1 MATARAAP
9 TAAPAAV
16 PPPGPSRG
24 VLRGVLIAGPLLILV
39 GVLVVLSVGD
49 KPLLG
54 TNRVGPA
61 GFFAVVPAGGTLCT
75 GGAERVPAGTGE
87 VVVRTSTSQAG
98 PLAASVRRGGR
109 VIAHGTRT
117 AAYDSGDTAIPL
129 ASPVSRSARAV
140 VCVRNGGA
148 KPLGLAGTPAGT
160 SPKVRIDGRP
170 ADALIR
176 IEYRA
181 AERVSW
187 WSRIG
192 DVARRFADGKAS
204 WVGSATLWLALG
216 LSLVAIVLGLVA
228 LWRGPRRAALVCTL
242 VAVLNALAWSLL
254 VPPFQVPDEESH
266 TGYVQYLAETGK
278 VPKPA
283 FIGYSDEE
291 NALLRALEFGSVIGV
306 RDNRPPHG
314 PGIDARLRAIER
326 SHPSRVGGG
335 DPAGAVVY
343 PPTFYALESVPYL
356 ASPTGSSL
364 LDRLVWMRAL
374 CALLAGLTVF
384 LTYRFLRELL
394 PTQPWAWTVGALA
407 LAFLPMFGFISGGVQ
422 NDAGMYA
429 CAAALFWAMTRVLQ
443 RGLTPLRGLA
453 IGLAMVTGVLIKY
466 TMVGLAPAAAAAVLV
481 GLWRVRTAGAAAPAE
496 GSPAER
502 SAASPTDAPPTASPP
517 NASRPATS
525 PAAPPARRAWLGAA
539 IAALVVALPIAAY
552 AALAK
557 WAWDRPLTGP
567 LRASHPEIAHP
578 EPATITG
585 QVTYAWELFLPRLP
599 FMDDKFPA
607 ITPLWDTWYRG
618 AIGRFGWL
626 DYGFPAWVAILLLP
640 VVLAVIVLAIRAAW
654 QARPPLVNVAIYAV
668 AVLGLMALLAGV
680 GYHYELKF
688 ATYFQ
693 SPRYLFALLPL
704 GAAIVAM
711 AARGAGRRFGPAVGA
726 SLVVLVVALSVFAQL
741 ATLERYYG
749 S

>member
-1 MATARAAP
+1 MATAPAATAAAP
-9 TAAPAAV
+9 HAASS
-16 PPPGPSRG
+16 PPPGRRALRT
-24 VLRGVLIAGPLLILV
+24 VLVVGPLLVAL
-39 GVLVVLSVGD
+39 GVVVVLTIGD
-49 KPLLG
+49 RPLLG

-61 GFFAVVPAGGTLCT
+61 SFFAVVPPGGTACT
-75 GGAERVPAGTGE
+75 GAAQQVPAGTGE
-87 VVVRTSTSQAG
+87 VVVRTSTSQDG
-98 PLAASVRRGGR
+98 PLGVTIGDAGDGVR
-109 VIAHGTRT
+109 TQP
-117 AAYDSGDTAIPL
+117 YESGDTAIPL
-129 ASPVSRSARAV
+129 ASPLSRPARAV
-140 VCVRNGGA
+140 ICVRNGGF

-160 SPKVRIDGRP
+160 RSKVRIDGRSV
-170 ADALIR
+170 DALIR
-176 IEYRA
+176 LEYRG

-204 WVGSATLWLALG
+204 WVGSWTMWLALG

-228 LWRGPRRAALVCTL
+228 LWRGPRRAALACAL
-242 VAVLNALAWSLL
+242 VAVLNALTWSLL

-266 TGYVQYLAETGK
+266 TGYVQYLAETGR
-278 VPKPA
+278 VPKPG
-283 FIGYSDEE
+283 FIGSSDEE
-291 NALLRALEFGSVIGV
+291 NALLRALAFGSVIGV

-326 SHPSRVGGG
+326 SRPSRVGGG
-335 DPAGAVVY
+335 DPAGAGVY

-374 CALLAGLTVF
+374 CALLAGLTVL

-443 RGLTPLRGLA
+443 QGLTPLRGLA
-453 IGLAMVTGVLIKY
+453 VGGALVTGVLIKY
-466 TMVGLAPAAAAAVLV
+466 TMVGAAPAAAAALLV
-481 GLWRVRTAGAAAPAE
+481 GLWRARKARADA
-496 GSPAER
+496 SPAD
-502 SAASPTDAPPTASPP
+502 AS
-517 NASRPATS
+517 
-525 PAAPPARRAWLGAA
+525 PARRAWLGAGV
-539 IAALVVALPIAAY
+539 AALVVALPIAAY
-552 AALAK
+552 AALSK
-557 WAWDRPLTGP
+557 WAWGRPLTGP
-567 LRASHPEIAHP
+567 LRASHPEIAHS
-578 EPATITG
+578 EPSTFTG
-585 QVTYAWELFLPRLP
+585 QLAYAWELFLPRLP
-599 FMDDKFPA
+599 FMDDKFPG
-607 ITPLWDTWYRG
+607 ITPLWDTWYLG
-618 AIGRFGWL
+618 GIGRFGWL
-626 DYGFPAWVAILLLP
+626 DYGFPEWVAILLLP

-654 QARPPLVNVAIYAV
+654 QARPPLANIAVYAV
-668 AVLGLMALLAGV
+668 AVLGLMALLAVV

-726 SLVVLVVALSVFAQL
+726 VLVVLVMALSVFAQL
-741 ATLERYYG
+741 AALERYYG

>member
-1 MATARAAP
+1 MATAPAATAAAP
-9 TAAPAAV
+9 HAASS
-16 PPPGPSRG
+16 PPPGRRALRT
-24 VLRGVLIAGPLLILV
+24 VLVVGPLLVAL
-39 GVLVVLSVGD
+39 GVVVVLTIGD
-49 KPLLG
+49 RPLLG

-61 GFFAVVPAGGTLCT
+61 SFFAVVPPGGTACT
-75 GGAERVPAGTGE
+75 GAAQQVPAGTGE
-87 VVVRTSTSQAG
+87 VVVRTSTSQDG
-98 PLAASVRRGGR
+98 PLGVTIGDAGDGVR
-109 VIAHGTRT
+109 TQP
-117 AAYDSGDTAIPL
+117 YESGDTAIPL
-129 ASPVSRSARAV
+129 ASPLSRPARAV
-140 VCVRNGGA
+140 VCVRNGGF

-160 SPKVRIDGRP
+160 RSKVRIDGRSV
-170 ADALIR
+170 DALIR
-176 IEYRA
+176 LEYRG

-192 DVARRFADGKAS
+192 DVARRFANGKAS
-204 WVGSATLWLALG
+204 WVGSWTLWLALG
-216 LSLVAIVLGLVA
+216 LSLIAIAIGLVV
-228 LWRGPRRAALVCTL
+228 LWQRPRRAALLCVL

-266 TGYVQYLAETGK
+266 TAYVQYLAETGK
-278 VPKPA
+278 VPRPG

-291 NALLRALEFGSVIGV
+291 NALLRALDFAGVIGV

-326 SHPSRVGGG
+326 SRSSRVGGG

-384 LTYRFLRELL
+384 LTSRFLRELL
-394 PTQPWAWTVGALA
+394 PTQPWAWAVGALA

-429 CAAALFWAMTRVLQ
+429 CAAALFWAMTCVLQ

-453 IGLAMVTGVLIKY
+453 VGGALVAGALIKF
-466 TMVGLAPAAAAAVLV
+466 TIVGLAPAAVAVIVVALV
-481 GLWRVRTAGAAAPAE
+481 RARGEGRRTG
-496 GSPAER
+496 
-502 SAASPTDAPPTASPP
+502 ASPTEGRA
-517 NASRPATS
+517 N
-525 PAAPPARRAWLGAA
+525 RRSGWIGAA
-539 IAALVVALPIAAY
+539 VAALVVAVPIAAY
-552 AALAK
+552 AALSR
-557 WAWDRPLTGP
+557 WAWHRPLSGP
-567 LRASHPEIAHP
+567 LRASHPQIAQP

-585 QVTYAWELFLPRLP
+585 QLTYAWELFLPRLP
-599 FMDDKFPA
+599 FMDDKFPG

-618 AIGRFGWL
+618 GIGRFGWL
-626 DYGFPAWVAILLLP
+626 DYGFPEWVAILLLP
-640 VVLAVIVLAIRAAW
+640 VVVGAIVLAARTAW
-654 QARPPLVNVAIYAV
+654 QARPPLANVAVYAL
-668 AVLGLMALLAGV
+668 AVLGLLALLAMV
-680 GYHYELKF
+680 GYRYELKF

-704 GAAIVAM
+704 GAAVVAM

-726 SLVVLVVALSVFAQL
+726 VLVVVVMALSVFAQL

>member
-1 MATARAAP
+1 MATAPAATAAAP
-9 TAAPAAV
+9 HAASS
-16 PPPGPSRG
+16 PPPGRRALRT
-24 VLRGVLIAGPLLILV
+24 VLAVGPLLVAL
-39 GVLVVLSVGD
+39 GVVVVLTIGD
-49 KPLLG
+49 RPLLG

-61 GFFAVVPAGGTLCT
+61 SFFAVVPPGGTACT
-75 GGAERVPAGTGE
+75 GAAQQVPAGTGE
-87 VVVRTSTSQAG
+87 VVVRTSTSQDG
-98 PLAASVRRGGR
+98 PLGVTIGDAGDGVR
-109 VIAHGTRT
+109 TQP
-117 AAYDSGDTAIPL
+117 YESGDTAIPL
-129 ASPVSRSARAV
+129 ASPLSRPARAV
-140 VCVRNGGA
+140 ICVRNGGF

-160 SPKVRIDGRP
+160 RSRVRIDGRP

-181 AERVSW
+181 AARVSW
-187 WSRIG
+187 WSRIS

-204 WVGSATLWLALG
+204 WVGSWTMWLALG
-216 LSLVAIVLGLVA
+216 LSLVAIVLGVVA
-228 LWRGPRRAALVCTL
+228 LWRGPRRAALGCAL

-278 VPKPA
+278 VPKPG

-291 NALLRALEFGSVIGV
+291 NALLRALDFGSVIGV

-326 SHPSRVGGG
+326 SRLSRVGGG

-374 CALLAGLTVF
+374 CALLAGLTGF

-453 IGLAMVTGVLIKY
+453 VGGALVTGILIKY
-466 TMVGLAPAAAAAVLV
+466 TMVGLAPAAAAALLV
-481 GLWRVRTAGAAAPAE
+481 GLWRARKARADA
-496 GSPAER
+496 SPAD
-502 SAASPTDAPPTASPP
+502 ASL
-517 NASRPATS
+517 
-525 PAAPPARRAWLGAA
+525 ARRAWLGAGV
-539 IAALVVALPIAAY
+539 AALVVALPIAAY
-552 AALAK
+552 AALSK
-557 WAWDRPLTGP
+557 WAWGRPLTGP
-567 LRASHPEIAHP
+567 LRASHPEIAHS
-578 EPATITG
+578 EPSTITG
-585 QVTYAWELFLPRLP
+585 QLAYAWELFLPRLP
-599 FMDDKFPA
+599 FMDDKFPG
-607 ITPLWDTWYRG
+607 ITPLWDTWYLG
-618 AIGRFGWL
+618 GIGRFGWL
-626 DYGFPAWVAILLLP
+626 DYGFPEWVAILLLP
-640 VVLAVIVLAIRAAW
+640 VVLAVIVLAVRAAW
-654 QARPPLVNVAIYAV
+654 RARPPLANVAVYAV
-668 AVLGLMALLAGV
+668 AVLGLMALLAVV

-693 SPRYLFALLPL
+693 SPRYLFALLPV
-704 GAAIVAM
+704 GAALVAM

-726 SLVVLVVALSVFAQL
+726 SVVLMVVALSVFAQL

>member
-1 MATARAAP
+1 MATAPAATAAAP
-9 TAAPAAV
+9 HAASSP
-16 PPPGPSRG
+16 PPPGRRALRT
-24 VLRGVLIAGPLLILV
+24 VLVVGPLLVAL
-39 GVLVVLSVGD
+39 GVVVVLTIGD
-49 KPLLG
+49 RPLLG

-61 GFFAVVPAGGTLCT
+61 SFFAVVPPGGTACT
-75 GGAERVPAGTGE
+75 GAAQQVPAGTGE
-87 VVVRTSTSQAG
+87 VVVRTSTSQDG
-98 PLAASVRRGGR
+98 PLGVTIGDAGDGF
-109 VIAHGTRT
+109 RT
-117 AAYDSGDTAIPL
+117 QPYESGDTAIPL
-129 ASPVSRSARAV
+129 ASPLSRPARAV
-140 VCVRNGGA
+140 VCVRNGGF

-160 SPKVRIDGRP
+160 RSKVRIDGRSV
-170 ADALIR
+170 DALIR
-176 IEYRA
+176 LEYRG

-192 DVARRFADGKAS
+192 DVARRFANGKAS
-204 WVGSATLWLALG
+204 WVGSWTLWLALG
-216 LSLVAIVLGLVA
+216 LSLIAIAIGLVV
-228 LWRGPRRAALVCTL
+228 LWQRPRRAALLCVL

-266 TGYVQYLAETGK
+266 TAYVQYLAETGK
-278 VPKPA
+278 VPRPG

-291 NALLRALEFGSVIGV
+291 NALLRALGFAGVIGV

-326 SHPSRVGGG
+326 SRSSRVGGG

-384 LTYRFLRELL
+384 LTSRFLRELL
-394 PTQPWAWTVGALA
+394 PTQPWAWAVGALA

-429 CAAALFWAMTRVLQ
+429 CAAALFWAMTCVLQ

-453 IGLAMVTGVLIKY
+453 VGGALVAGALIKF
-466 TMVGLAPAAAAAVLV
+466 TIVGLAPAAVAAIVVALV
-481 GLWRVRTAGAAAPAE
+481 RARGEGRRTG
-496 GSPAER
+496 
-502 SAASPTDAPPTASPP
+502 ASPTEGRA
-517 NASRPATS
+517 N
-525 PAAPPARRAWLGAA
+525 RRSGWIGAA
-539 IAALVVALPIAAY
+539 VAALVVAVPIAAY
-552 AALAK
+552 AALSR
-557 WAWDRPLTGP
+557 WAWHRPLSGP
-567 LRASHPEIAHP
+567 LRASHPQIAQP

-585 QVTYAWELFLPRLP
+585 QLTYAWELFLPRLP
-599 FMDDKFPA
+599 FMDDKFPG

-618 AIGRFGWL
+618 GIGRFGWL
-626 DYGFPAWVAILLLP
+626 DYGFPEWVAVLLLP
-640 VVLAVIVLAIRAAW
+640 VVVGAIVLAARTAW
-654 QARPPLVNVAIYAV
+654 QARPPLANVAVYAL
-668 AVLGLMALLAGV
+668 AVLGLLALLATV
-680 GYHYELKF
+680 GYRYELKF

-704 GAAIVAM
+704 GAAVVAM

-726 SLVVLVVALSVFAQL
+726 VLVVLVMALSVFAQL

>member
-9 TAAPAAV
+9 PAAPAAV
-16 PPPGPSRG
+16 APPAPSRG
-24 VLRGVLIAGPLLILV
+24 ALRGVLIAGPLLILV

-61 GFFAVVPAGGTLCT
+61 GFFAVVPPGGTLCT
-75 GGAERVPAGTGE
+75 GGAERVPAATGA

-98 PLAASVRRGGR
+98 PLSVVLRRGGR
-109 VIAHGTRT
+109 TVAHGTRT
-117 AAYDSGDTAIPL
+117 DAYGSGDTGIPL
-129 ASPVSRSARAV
+129 ASPVSRSGRAV
-140 VCVRNGGA
+140 VCLRNGGP
-148 KPLGLAGTPAGT
+148 KPLGLAGTPAAT
-160 SPKVRIDGRP
+160 SPTVRIDGRP
-170 ADALIR
+170 TDALIR

-181 AERVSW
+181 GARVGW

-204 WVGSATLWLALG
+204 WVGSWTIWLALG

-228 LWRGPRRAALVCTL
+228 LWRGPRRAALVCAL

-278 VPKPA
+278 VPKPG
-283 FIGYSDEE
+283 FIGYSDEQ
-291 NALLRALEFGSVIGV
+291 NALLRALAFGSVIGV

-326 SHPSRVGGG
+326 SRLSRVGGG

-343 PPTFYALESVPYL
+343 PPTFYALEWVPYL

-429 CAAALFWAMTRVLQ
+429 CAAALLWAMTRVLQ

-453 IGLAMVTGVLIKY
+453 VGGALVTGILIKY

-481 GLWRVRTAGAAAPAE
+481 GLWRARKARAE
-496 GSPAER
+496 ASPAD
-502 SAASPTDAPPTASPP
+502 AS
-517 NASRPATS
+517 
-525 PAAPPARRAWLGAA
+525 PARRAWLGAGV
-539 IAALVVALPIAAY
+539 AALVVALPIAAY
-552 AALAK
+552 AALSK
-557 WAWDRPLTGP
+557 WAWGRPLTGP
-567 LRASHPEIAHP
+567 LRASHPEITQP
-578 EPATITG
+578 EPSTITG
-585 QVTYAWELFLPRLP
+585 QLAYAWELFLPRLP
-599 FMDDKFPA
+599 FMDDKFPG

-618 AIGRFGWL
+618 GIGRFGWL

-640 VVLAVIVLAIRAAW
+640 VVLAVIVLAVRAAW
-654 QARPPLVNVAIYAV
+654 RARPPLANVAVYAV
-668 AVLGLMALLAGV
+668 AVVGLMALLAVV

-711 AARGAGRRFGPAVGA
+711 AARGAGRRFGPAVGTA
-726 SLVVLVVALSVFAQL
+726 VVLMVVALSVFAQL

>member
-9 TAAPAAV
+9 PAAPAAV
-16 PPPGPSRG
+16 APPAPSRG
-24 VLRGVLIAGPLLILV
+24 ALRGVLIAGPLLILV

-61 GFFAVVPAGGTLCT
+61 AFFAVVPPGGTLCT
-75 GGAERVPAGTGE
+75 GGAERVPAGTGD
-87 VVVRTSTSQAG
+87 VVVRTSTSQSG
-98 PLAASVRRGGR
+98 PLSVVLRRGGR
-109 VIAHGTRT
+109 SVAHGTRT
-117 AAYDSGDTAIPL
+117 DAYESGDTAIPL
-129 ASPVSRSARAV
+129 ASPVSRSGRAV

-160 SPKVRIDGRP
+160 RPRVRIDGRA

-181 AERVSW
+181 AARVSW
-187 WSRIG
+187 WSRIS

-204 WVGSATLWLALG
+204 WVGSWTMWLALG
-216 LSLVAIVLGLVA
+216 LSLVAIVLGVVA
-228 LWRGPRRAALVCTL
+228 LWRGPRRAALVCAL

-278 VPKPA
+278 VPKPG

-291 NALLRALEFGSVIGV
+291 NALLRALDFGSVIGV
-306 RDNRPPHG
+306 RDNRPPHR
-314 PGIDARLRAIER
+314 PGIDARLRAIDR
-326 SHPSRVGGG
+326 SRLSRVGGG

-384 LTYRFLRELL
+384 LTSRFLRELL
-394 PTQPWAWTVGALA
+394 PTQPWAWAVGALA

-429 CAAALFWAMTRVLQ
+429 CAAALFWAMTCVLQ

-453 IGLAMVTGVLIKY
+453 VGGALVAGALIKF
-466 TMVGLAPAAAAAVLV
+466 TIVGLAPAAVAAIVVALV
-481 GLWRVRTAGAAAPAE
+481 RARGEGRRTG
-496 GSPAER
+496 
-502 SAASPTDAPPTASPP
+502 ASPTEGRA
-517 NASRPATS
+517 N
-525 PAAPPARRAWLGAA
+525 RRSGWIGAA
-539 IAALVVALPIAAY
+539 VAALVVAFPIAAY
-552 AALAK
+552 AALSR
-557 WAWDRPLTGP
+557 WAWHRPLSGP
-567 LRASHPEIAHP
+567 LRASHPQIAQP

-585 QVTYAWELFLPRLP
+585 QLTYAWELFLPRLP
-599 FMDDKFPA
+599 FMDDKFPG

-618 AIGRFGWL
+618 GIGRFGWL
-626 DYGFPAWVAILLLP
+626 DYGFPEWVAVLLLP
-640 VVLAVIVLAIRAAW
+640 VVVGAIVLAARTAW
-654 QARPPLVNVAIYAV
+654 QARPPLANVAVYAL
-668 AVLGLMALLAGV
+668 AVLGLLALLAVV
-680 GYHYELKF
+680 GYRYELKF

-704 GAAIVAM
+704 GAAVVAM

-726 SLVVLVVALSVFAQL
+726 VLVVLVMALSVFAQL

>member
-9 TAAPAAV
+9 PAAPAAAAA
-16 PPPGPSRG
+16 PAPSRG
-24 VLRGVLIAGPLLILV
+24 ALRGVLIAGPLLILV

-61 GFFAVVPAGGTLCT
+61 GFFAVVPPGGTLCT
-75 GGAERVPAGTGE
+75 GGAERVPAGTGA

-98 PLAASVRRGGR
+98 PLSVVLRRGGR
-109 VIAHGTRT
+109 TVAHGTRT
-117 AAYDSGDTAIPL
+117 GAYGSGDTGIPL
-129 ASPVSRSARAV
+129 ASLVSRSGRAV

-160 SPKVRIDGRP
+160 SPRVRIDGRP

-181 AERVSW
+181 GARVGW

-204 WVGSATLWLALG
+204 WVGSWTMWLALG
-216 LSLVAIVLGLVA
+216 LSLIAIVLGLVA
-228 LWRGPRRAALVCTL
+228 LWRGPRRAALVCAL

-278 VPKPA
+278 VPKPG

-291 NALLRALEFGSVIGV
+291 NALLRALAFGSVIGV

-326 SHPSRVGGG
+326 SRLSRVGGG

-394 PTQPWAWTVGALA
+394 PTQPWAWTVGALGV
-407 LAFLPMFGFISGGVQ
+407 AFLPMFGFVSGGVQ

-429 CAAALFWAMTRVLQ
+429 CAAALLWAMTRVLQ

-453 IGLAMVTGVLIKY
+453 VGGALVTGILIKY

-481 GLWRVRTAGAAAPAE
+481 GLWRARKARAE
-496 GSPAER
+496 ASPAD
-502 SAASPTDAPPTASPP
+502 AS
-517 NASRPATS
+517 
-525 PAAPPARRAWLGAA
+525 PARRAWLGAGV
-539 IAALVVALPIAAY
+539 AALVVALPIAAY
-552 AALAK
+552 AALSK
-557 WAWDRPLTGP
+557 WAWGRPLTGP
-567 LRASHPEIAHP
+567 LRASHPEIAQP
-578 EPATITG
+578 EPSTITG
-585 QVTYAWELFLPRLP
+585 QLAYAWELFLPRLP
-599 FMDDKFPA
+599 FMDDKFPG

-618 AIGRFGWL
+618 GIGRFGWL

-640 VVLAVIVLAIRAAW
+640 VVLAVIVLAVRAACR
-654 QARPPLVNVAIYAV
+654 ARPPLANVAAYAV
-668 AVLGLMALLAGV
+668 AVLGLMALLAVV

-704 GAAIVAM
+704 GAAVVAM
-711 AARGAGRRFGPAVGA
+711 AAWGAGRRFGPAVGA
-726 SLVVLVVALSVFAQL
+726 SVVLMVVALSVFAQL